1 MVELFGLVLLGLGA
15 WAAGMMIYWSVIDGK
30 KDDDD
35 LQF

>member
-1 MVELFGLVLLGLGA
+1 MVELFGLVLLGLGT
-15 WAAGMMIYWSVIDGK
+15 WSTGMMIYWSVIDRK